1 MLIHFPQDE
10 YKGVNHTYGGQIDLY
25 PTIANLYNLP
35 RKYMLGNDL
44 LNVADPK
51 VTFRNGS
58 FTDGKAFYISW
69 TGEYYDIKTGEKI
82 TETEE
87 LKAKKQESAKDLQ
100 SSDELLNHNL
110 IKN

>member
-1 MLIHFPQDE
+1 
-10 YKGVNHTYGGQIDLY
+10 
-25 PTIANLYNLP
+25 
-35 RKYMLGNDL
+35 MLGSDL
-44 LNVADPK
+44 LNVKEPK

-58 FTDGKAFYISW
+58 FTDGKVFYVSW

-110 IKN
+110 IKKLESESKGESEQSK